1 MIFAFRRCF
10 SSRLFFISYIR
21 KKSFILIRIIKTESN
36 FINAV
41 YSRFFDLFIVS
52 LCACWITG
60 SACDVCSMRIT
71 AWHLTELSRAIAR
84 YEYALLRSP
93 WVYSCCPRSCRET
106 ISSVADFMSAMA
118 DFAR

>member
-1 MIFAFRRCF
+1 MTFAFRRCF
-10 SSRLFFISYIR
+10 SSRFFFMSSMRNKSVIVIR
-21 KKSFILIRIIKTESN
+21 MITSAAIVIT
-36 FINAV
+36 AV
-41 YSRFFDLFIVS
+41 YSRFCDLFIVS